1 MNWCY
6 YIYYM
11 EDFNFKLKDDDGKN
25 KIYRKFIIFIM
36 FFAILVFLI
45 VALKINKNTKVSKNL
60 NEYITLIKAE
70 NAEIKRKPENT
81 GGMDI
86 DNLDIGVYNVID
98 NQEKD
103 VKELKVNEVSQN
115 IEVKNNDIE
124 IKSLSDSDLLLDK
137 IEEIEENQN
146 INATDNQDI
155 DLKIKTP
162 QKIDDKV
169 NNFDELKQ
177 LGNHS
182 LIKNIQNKK
191 YIKPALKVQL
201 LAVKNRTTI
210 EEYWG
215 NLKNNYQ
222 KLFNDKSYFI
232 EKVDLNSENSVYRLQ
247 IGMFADEKAAEDFCQ
262 EYIKIANKTKIDCI
276 IVK

>member
-25 KIYRKFIIFIM
+25 KIYKKFTLFVV
-36 FFAILVFLI
+36 FFVVLIFLI
-45 VALKINKNTKVSKNL
+45 IVLKINRNTKISKNL

-70 NAEIKRKPENT
+70 NTEIKRKPENT

-86 DNLDIGVYNVID
+86 DNLDISVYNVID

-115 IEVKNNDIE
+115 IEVKNNDVE

-137 IEEIEENQN
+137 IEEIEENKN
-146 INATDNQDI
+146 IDTIASEDLN
-155 DLKIKTP
+155 LKIITP
-162 QKIDDKV
+162 QKEEKTNDFDK
-169 NNFDELKQ
+169 LKE
-177 LGNHS
+177 LGNES
-182 LIKNIQNKK
+182 LIKNIKNKK

-201 LAVKNRTTI
+201 LAVKNRATI
-210 EEYWG
+210 EEYWN

-262 EYIKIANKTKIDCI
+262 EYIKVSNKTKIDCI

>member
-1 MNWCY
+1 
-6 YIYYM
+6 M
-11 EDFNFKLKDDDGKN
+11 EDFNFKLQDDGKN
-25 KIYRKFIIFIM
+25 KIYKEFIIFII
-36 FFAILVFLI
+36 FFVILVFLI
-45 VALKINKNTKVSKNL
+45 VVILKINKNTKTSKNL

-70 NAEIKRKPENT
+70 NTEIKRNPENI

-86 DNLDIGVYNVID
+86 DNLDIDVYNVID

-115 IEVKNNDIE
+115 IEVKNNDVE

-137 IEEIEENQN
+137 IEEIEENKN
-146 INATDNQDI
+146 IDTIVSEELN
-155 DLKIKTP
+155 LKIKTP
-162 QKIDDKV
+162 QKVNDKAS
-169 NNFDELKQ
+169 NFDELKQ
-177 LGNHS
+177 LGNQS
-182 LIKNIQNKK
+182 LVKNIQNKK

-262 EYIKIANKTKIDCI
+262 EYIKMANKTKIDCI

>member
-1 MNWCY
+1 
-6 YIYYM
+6 M

-45 VALKINKNTKVSKNL
+45 VVLKINKNTKVSKNL

-177 LGNHS
+177 LGNQS
-182 LIKNIQNKK
+182 LVKNIQNKK
-191 YIKPALKVQL
+191 YITPALKVQL

-247 IGMFADEKAAEDFCQ
+247 IGMFADEKAAENFCQ